1 MAILRSDEIQGMS
14 DSEVDERL
22 IQLKK
27 ELMKING
34 VLASGGIPEEVG
46 KVREI
51 KRTIARIKTVQKSRE
66 KAEQKPKKKKSV
78 KKSSKKASKKVS
90 KKASNSSKEVAQK
103 K

>member
-1 MAILRSDEIQGMS
+1 MAILRSDEIRGMN

-22 IQLKK
+22 LQLKK

-51 KRTIARIKTVQKSRE
+51 RKTIARINTIASQQKDNKKTISSQE
-66 KAEQKPKKKKSV
+66 KNNKKTK
-78 KKSSKKASKKVS
+78 SKKPA
-90 KKASNSSKEVAQK
+90 KEVKNK

>member
-1 MAILRSDEIQGMS
+1 MAILRSDEIRGMN

-22 IQLKK
+22 VQLKK

-51 KRTIARIKTVQKSRE
+51 KKTIAKIKTIQSE
-66 KAEQKPKKKKSV
+66 KQKPKGKKPKGKEV
-78 KKSSKKASKKVS
+78 SSKK
-90 KKASNSSKEVAQK
+90 
-103 K
+103 